1 MPTATFWGSLW
12 PVLAPFE
19 VPLTVV
25 ATILV
30 AIILRV
36 IFVAISRAAVKRVVS
51 GARKKAGSDDA
62 RAIAL
67 AHQSNPRVVQRT
79 KTMGS
84 VLENFVTW
92 TIALLALIIVMQ
104 ELGIPIAAVLA
115 SAGIIGAALA
125 FGAQNIIKDVL
136 SGFLMVLEDQLGVGD
151 EVDLGLAVGTVEAV
165 GVRITTLRDKEG
177 VIWFVRNGEI
187 LRVGN
192 KSYVAK
198 IPKAKA
204 ARSGVDKPNK
214 LARGSRKPRT

>member
-1 MPTATFWGSLW
+1 MSAAGFWTSLW
-12 PVLAPFE
+12 PALAPFE
-19 VPLTVV
+19 TPLTVV
-25 ATILV
+25 TTIV
-30 AIILRV
+30 AAVLLRF
-36 IFVAISRAAVKRVVS
+36 IFVAISRAAVKRVVN

-62 RAIAL
+62 RAIAR
-67 AHQSNPRVVQRT
+67 AHQNNPRVVQRT

-92 TIALLALIIVMQ
+92 TIVLLTLIVVMQ
-104 ELGIPIAAVLA
+104 ELGIPVAAVLA

-151 EVDLGLAVGTVEAV
+151 EVDLGLATGKVEAV
-165 GVRITTLRDKEG
+165 GVRITTLSDKNG

-198 IPKAKA
+198 APKTK
-204 ARSGVDKPNK
+204 
-214 LARGSRKPRT
+214 

>member
-1 MPTATFWGSLW
+1 MSTAAFWSSLW
-12 PVLAPFE
+12 PALAPFE
-19 VPLTVV
+19 VVLTVV
-25 ATILV
+25 TTIIA
-30 AIILRV
+30 AIVLRF
-36 IFVAISRAAVKRVVS
+36 IFVFISRAAVRRVVR
-51 GARKKAGSDDA
+51 GAREKAGSDDA

-84 VLENFVTW
+84 VLDNFVTW

-104 ELGIPIAAVLA
+104 ELGIPVAAVLA

-165 GVRITTLRDKEG
+165 GVRITTLRDNNG

-198 IPKAKA
+198 TPRERPEKSGSGNQKRS
-204 ARSGVDKPNK
+204 AR
-214 LARGSRKPRT
+214 ASRQPRT